1 MNEERTKLISP
12 LGSARRLADTLR
24 AEANGNDL
32 QGSNQG
38 DHLIRICAETEEGDF
53 YEIGTVTAELFAQN
67 PSHARKAIG
76 MVKFPP
82 QNH

>member
-1 MNEERTKLISP
+1 MKLISP

-38 DHLIRICAETEEGDF
+38 DHLIGICAETEDGYF
-53 YEIGTVTAELFAQN
+53 YEIGTVSAALFAQN
-67 PSHARKAIG
+67 PEHARKAIG
-76 MVKFPP
+76 MVKFSQ